1 MGKISGIESRAKRTM
16 LTIVLFLV
24 ALLVVGNVVG
34 ILGASNLVWGEDN
47 QYGIVSVPG
56 KEVLHLPASDVDVS
70 FAVDIIGKGNQ
81 TVDVPIPSGLAL
93 TVSPVDGPQAVHVTR
108 DLGGSTNANGDG
120 VNSQRRVWRIHV
132 PADGDYRVR
141 ARGSFPGAGINPQLW
156 FGHGPPLPGGWP
168 WLVGTVLV
176 AAGWAV
182 MYLIGRR
189 RRGSAPKRVARA
201 TPQHS
206 PTATDAEVDRLVVL
220 AAMHRRGDLTDD
232 EYAAE
237 KAKLIGGTRP

>member
-1 MGKISGIESRAKRTM
+1 MVRRIESRAKRTT
-16 LTIVLFLV
+16 LTVVIFLV
-24 ALLVVGNVVG
+24 ALFFVGNIVG

-47 QYGIVSVPG
+47 QYGIVAVPG
-56 KEVLHLPASDVDVS
+56 TKVLHLPERDIDVS
-70 FAVDIIGKGNQ
+70 LAVDIIGKGNE
-81 TVDVPIPSGLAL
+81 TVDVPIPSRLAMS
-93 TVSPVDGPQAVHVTR
+93 VSPVDGAEPVQVTR
-108 DLGGSTNANGDG
+108 DLGGSTNADADG

-141 ARGSFPGAGINPQLW
+141 ARGNFPGAGINPQLW

-168 WLVGTVLV
+168 WLVAAVIVAIGGLV
-176 AAGWAV
+176 R
-182 MYLIGRR
+182 YLIRRR
-189 RRGSAPKRVARA
+189 RRGSAPKRAART
-201 TPQHS
+201 TPHRS
-206 PTATDAEVDRLVVL
+206 PTAAEAEVDRLVVL